1 MIFSFNSTNLSSPL
15 LLPSYICSI
24 VRLMDSARN
33 TGRDL
38 IHSCS
43 LSKDAIFTRVATAS
57 SAVGASPI
65 V

>member
-24 VRLMDSARN
+24 VRPMDSASN
-33 TGRDL
+33 PGRDL
-38 IHSCS
+38 NPSCY
-43 LSKDAIFTRVATAS
+43 LSKDAIFTSVATAS